1 MIQIDTEFFL
11 PVLPRPHR
19 KVNFIL
25 VGAGG
30 TGGYLAEDVC
40 RLIVQ
45 LQQNEKKANLTIIDG
60 DSVEP
65 KNIARQNY
73 QPSEISFPKAQCLAT
88 RCSAKYGVEVTA
100 ISDWFSPNHV
110 ENYKWNTLTIIIG
123 CVDNAA
129 TRAQI
134 HSCLKYNSPRD
145 EQADLFWLDCG
156 NSSLSGQ
163 VILGTHADFNIVS
176 ASNNPDKPAF
186 WKHLPSPALVH
197 PELLIP
203 KPEELSSNNL
213 SCAEIQILNHQTL
226 FINRMTSAIASQ
238 YLLELTL
245 IGKITKF
252 VSYFNLIPMSCRS
265 IQTTV
270 KNLDKYHIV

>member
-1 MIQIDTEFFL
+1 MIQIDTEISL
-11 PVLPRPHR
+11 PVLPHPHR
-19 KVNFIL
+19 KVDFIL

-30 TGGYLAEDVC
+30 TGGYVAEDVC
-40 RLIVQ
+40 RLILQ
-45 LQQNEKKANLTIIDG
+45 LQQADKKANLAIIDG
-60 DSVEP
+60 NRVET

-73 QPSEISFPKAQCLAT
+73 QSSEISLPKAQCLAT
-88 RCSAKYGVEVTA
+88 RCSAKYGLEVTA

-110 ENYKWNTLTIIIG
+110 EKYRWNTLTVIIG

-129 TRAQI
+129 ARTQI
-134 HSCLKYNSPRD
+134 HSCLENNNSGG
-145 EQADLFWLDCG
+145 QADLFWLDCG
-156 NSSLSGQ
+156 NTSTSGQ
-163 VILGTHADFNIVS
+163 VLLGSLTNFNIVT
-176 ASNNPDKPAF
+176 ASSKADNPSF

-213 SCAEIQILNHQTL
+213 SCAEIQILNYQSL

-245 IGKITKF
+245 AEKITKF
-252 VSYFNLIPMSCRS
+252 ASYFNLNTMSCRS
-265 IQTTV
+265 IPTTIT
-270 KNLDKYHIV
+270 NLMKYHIV

>member
-1 MIQIDTEFFL
+1 MIQIDTEIFL
-11 PVLPRPHR
+11 PVLPHPHR
-19 KVNFIL
+19 KVDFIL

-40 RLIVQ
+40 RLILQ

-60 DSVEP
+60 DSVET

-73 QPSEISFPKAQCLAT
+73 QPSEISLPKAQCLAT
-88 RCSAKYGVEVTA
+88 RCSAKYGLEVTA

-110 ENYKWNTLTIIIG
+110 EKYRWNTLTVIIG

-129 TRAQI
+129 ARTQI
-134 HSCLKYNSPRD
+134 HSCLEYSNSR

-156 NSSLSGQ
+156 NTSTSGQ
-163 VILGTHADFNIVS
+163 VLLGSHADFDIVS
-176 ASNNPDKPAF
+176 ASDNADNPSF

-203 KPEELSSNNL
+203 KPEELSSNKL
-213 SCAEIQILNHQTL
+213 SCGEIQILNYQTL

-245 IGKITKF
+245 AGKTTKF
-252 VSYFNLIPMSCRS
+252 ASYFNLITMSCRS
-265 IQTTV
+265 IQTTIT
-270 KNLDKYHIV
+270 NLGKYHLV